1 MAFAVQD
8 TNQMGTPFPTDWMLM
23 TIIRSTIQ
31 RNTTHN
37 TNTGHITCR
46 WNDHEI
52 ELIPDPYASPQ
63 AFTSERNLVRLLV
76 GSEIEARGFM
86 AVRAVFSGSGKRRRP
101 VLRMTLELTHVK
113 LEGDGSGRSRTTS
126 PSGSDRGGP
135 DGDGHRPPS
144 TDQPSRGSSPIS
156 KGKRRQKSPKSQPE
170 WREGSRL
177 PSPKRSRPW
186 SSGSDDGAAG
196 SSASG
201 CGARTTISSQASTS
215 SSGIITR
222 SVIPDAG
229 RDRGTAR
236 PYSVTFQH
244 SDCQPGSNVPVS
256 TSSVGPSSFAGTMST
271 TGNAGAILPPATPS
285 APASLPVPTSLPA
298 GAHPSPAPGEG
309 GGAEVLAAAILAA
322 SGPLAAPPF
331 DPLVNF
337 QTELHHFDD
346 YGRPISS
353 DGQLMQQRYPT
364 HTLFTFRQ
372 NRNDE
377 SRHWLHVLARNSVHE
392 SYTNITVWEEVMTP
406 NTGDSI
412 EGLWNHT
419 FERIEVPGRMAGDEL
434 WEYEQMEV
442 VLPHENWPLQ
452 PTQIIYLDEHGAIA
466 NAGYLGDEAVPQGEQ
481 RYSFSM
487 TFMNRIIRIIHVLL
501 RPQEDDSLFQF
512 ELWEEMLQPPY
523 TLATW
528 RRMFGHGPA
537 LHRVRGHER
546 QRRLLQSIGAAT

>member
-8 TNQMGTPFPTDWMLM
+8 TNQMGTPFPTDWMLL

-31 RNTTHN
+31 RNTTSN
-37 TNTGHITCR
+37 INTGHITCR

-52 ELIPDPYASPQ
+52 ELIPDPNASPQ
-63 AFTSERNLVRLLV
+63 AFTSERNLARLVV
-76 GSEIEARGFM
+76 GSEIEARGLM
-86 AVRAVFSGSGKRRRP
+86 TVRAVFSGSGKRCRP
-101 VLRMTLELTHVK
+101 VLGMTLELTHVK
-113 LEGDGSGRSRTTS
+113 LGDGSGSNRTLS

-135 DGDGHRPPS
+135 SGDGRRPPS
-144 TDQPSRGSSPIS
+144 TDQPPRGGSPIS
-156 KGKRRQKSPKSQPE
+156 RGKRRKESPESQPE
-170 WREGSRL
+170 WREGSRP
-177 PSPKRSRPW
+177 PSPKRLRPW
-186 SSGSDDGAAG
+186 SSGSDDG
-196 SSASG
+196 
-201 CGARTTISSQASTS
+201 GARTTTSSRASTS
-215 SSGIITR
+215 CSGTIIR

-236 PYSVTFQH
+236 PYSATFQH
-244 SDCQPGSNVPVS
+244 SEGQPGTNVPVS
-256 TSSVGPSSFAGTMST
+256 TSSAGPSPSAGT
-271 TGNAGAILPPATPS
+271 IPPPATPS
-285 APASLPVPTSLPA
+285 APAALPAPASPPA
-298 GAHPSPAPGEG
+298 GAPPSPAPGEG
-309 GGAEVLAAAILAA
+309 GGAEALAAAILAA
-322 SGPLAAPPF
+322 TGPLAAPPF

-346 YGRPISS
+346 YGRPIYS

-377 SRHWLHVLARNSVHE
+377 SHHWLHVLARNSVHE

-419 FERIEVPGRMAGDEL
+419 FERIEVPGRMAGAEL
-434 WEYEQMEV
+434 LEYEQMEV

-466 NAGYLGDEAVPQGEQ
+466 DAGYLRDESVPQGEQ

-487 TFMNRIIRIIHVLL
+487 TFMNRMIRIIHVLL
-501 RPQEDDSLFQF
+501 RPQEDDSLFRF

-523 TLATW
+523 TSATW

-537 LHRVRGHER
+537 LHRVRGRER
-546 QRRLLQSIGAAT
+546 RRRLLQSIGAATYAFDR